1 MGCRV
6 VRGGRCVAGGRL
18 WGVCAFDHSPS
29 AALAVSPV
37 PTEPS
42 ENDDLTGD
50 EYWQG
55 IWIMSSPKVR

>member
-1 MGCRV
+1 LR
-6 VRGGRCVAGGRL
+6 
-18 WGVCAFDHSPS
+18 GVCAFDHSPS

-42 ENDDLTGD
+42 ENDNLTGD